1 MYEQPD
7 TVVQQLITDMD
18 MKHAKYKHPVI
29 MMTRET
35 GSNIVQ
41 VIMHS
46 KYVIIIMIVRAS
58 LYDIS

>member
-1 MYEQPD
+1 M
-7 TVVQQLITDMD
+7 DMD

-29 MMTRET
+29 MMTRDT

-41 VIMHS
+41 VIMHR
-46 KYVIIIMIVRAS
+46 KYVIISIMIVRAS